1 MKKRGCLLVMVLVVT
16 MLTGCASE
24 LTTIPDMTR
33 QQRQEISE
41 YAVELLLK
49 YDKDSQSR
57 LVDLS
62 VFEDEVE
69 DIPEDV
75 LSKDEPGMDPVE
87 DTPTIEIEDNPVI
100 EQISLEEL
108 LHLPETISIKYL
120 DYLLTDIYP
129 ANVDEFYQVE
139 AGIGKKLLILKFELS
154 NTGVDPKTVNMIGK
168 DFQYRVKINDDKE
181 KLTVLTFTLEDELST
196 YMDTLISGQSVELV
210 LVAEFDEADVA
221 DVNSLHLSV
230 VTKDKRDTVKLY

>member
-1 MKKRGCLLVMVLVVT
+1 
-16 MLTGCASE
+16 
-24 LTTIPDMTR
+24 MTR
-33 QQRQEISE
+33 KQRQEISE

-108 LHLPETISIKYL
+108 LQLPETVSIKYL

-181 KLTVLTFTLEDELST
+181 KLTVLTPTLEDELST